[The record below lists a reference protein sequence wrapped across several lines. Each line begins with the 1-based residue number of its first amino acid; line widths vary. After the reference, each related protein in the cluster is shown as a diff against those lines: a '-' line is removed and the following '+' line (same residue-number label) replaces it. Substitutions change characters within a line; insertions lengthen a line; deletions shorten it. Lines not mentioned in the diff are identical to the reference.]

1 MYLFVHQKKY
11 TWRCGSLLWPVFV
24 LGGTF
29 GRAVELDA
37 SEELLRVFCPRWSSK
52 KAEKMVC
59 PRPQLLRIIRSY
71 QIWKQPLRSYSV
83 QPVPSTRVFIENA
96 GREFRGTVRTI
107 WAPFFLALSMAVVGT
122 ALAFEG
128 THQYVEHVGIS
139 GLPPSEWGWENEIED
154 WSGGVKG
161 GTSRSLGWRIRHL
174 VRGAWMGQHW
184 GNQVVMNEHIS
195 PFHSPESIETGD
207 QGYLVAE
214 ALLSGAIKLL
224 IQRQQEVPV
233 ALIVR
238 HSEILQRIGTPIAV
252 AGAFETWSRLYQQSD
267 PTSLHALRCALK
279 IGNLSERLGRRQE
292 AVEWWSRT
300 VKQLTSRSGKPSPME
315 QRLLSSAYLALSTYY
330 SSSGDLQTAWR
341 TQRTALTTLNTFLPI
356 PPISTTS
363 PEERLHILFLTHCA
377 SLFSLHNA
385 EVQFALSKD
394 SDVSISRLNAAAS
407 SAQLVVTALCTP
419 LTKSDD
425 GRSPLPYIE
434 LAAVPPG
441 ASSSPISQEYTS
453 CALSEH
459 AKALLRDARRAAMQ
473 AWSLTG
479 ILQEQR
485 GNNTEAKACYER
497 ALAWAGGS
505 IKDAAKVGIPESEWR
520 STEAKL
526 ARLSPPN

>member
-1 MYLFVHQKKY
+1 
-11 TWRCGSLLWPVFV
+11 
-24 LGGTF
+24 
-29 GRAVELDA
+29 
-37 SEELLRVFCPRWSSK
+37 
-52 KAEKMVC
+52 MVG
-59 PRPQLLRIIRSY
+59 PRPQLLRITRSY
-71 QIWKQPLRSYSV
+71 QIWKQPLRFYSV
-83 QPVPSTRVFIENA
+83 QPVPSTRVFIEDA
-96 GREFRGTVRTI
+96 GREFRRTVRTI
-107 WAPFFLALSMAVVGT
+107 WAPVFLAFSMAVVGT
-122 ALAFEG
+122 AFAFEG
-128 THQYVEHVGIS
+128 AHQYVEHVGMS
-139 GLPPSEWGWENEIED
+139 SLPPSEWGWENEIED

-174 VRGAWMGQHW
+174 VRGAWMAQHW
-184 GNQVVMNEHIS
+184 GSQVVTNEHVS
-195 PFHSPESIETGD
+195 PFHPSEGIERGD
-207 QGYLVAE
+207 QGYLIAE
-214 ALLSGAIKLL
+214 AQLSDAIKLL

-238 HSEILQRIGTPIAV
+238 HSEILERIGTPIAV
-252 AGAFETWSRLYQQSD
+252 AGAFEGWSRLYQLSD
-267 PTSLHALRCALK
+267 PTSLHTLRYALK
-279 IGNLSERLGRRQE
+279 IGNLSERLGKPQE

-315 QRLLSSAYLALSTYY
+315 QRLLSSAYLALSTHY
-330 SSSGDLQTAWR
+330 SSSGDLQTAWQ
-341 TQRTALTTLNTFLPI
+341 TQRAALATLNTFLPT

-385 EVQFALSKD
+385 EVQYALSKD
-394 SDVSISRLNAAAS
+394 LDASVSRLNAAAS
-407 SAQLVVTALCTP
+407 SAQLVVTALCTSP
-419 LTKSDD
+419 TKSDD
-425 GRSPLPYIE
+425 RRSPLPQIG
-434 LAAVPPG
+434 LSAIPPKAG
-441 ASSSPISQEYTS
+441 SSSLSQEYTS

-520 STEAKL
+520 GTEARL
-526 ARLSPPN
+526 ARLGPSN